1 MWYWTRFG
9 DQAVE
14 WPHGIIPRD
23 ELAQFEALQDLLQ
36 ALRQDLDEVRERAHA
51 AAEAAR
57 AAAEQQAAARLK
69 DAQAEAEALCRQAHA
84 QGLQQGHADA
94 AAEWHAR
101 HHASVLRQQDSL
113 KSQREG
119 VARLV
124 VAAVEQ
130 MVTTEA
136 PQARFEKA
144 LSQVGELS
152 RGGGVATLRVHPGER
167 AAAQEAVRHTANL
180 REASLVIEVL
190 ADSGLPLGG
199 CVFESDLGM
208 LDASLEVQLAGLKR
222 LLDAEAER
230 QSGSDPEP
238 PHLDDDV
245 TSPR

>member
-9 DQAVE
+9 DQAVD
-14 WPHGIIPRD
+14 WPHGIVPRE

-36 ALRQDLDEVRERAHA
+36 SLRQDLQQVRDQARNA
-51 AAEAAR
+51 AAAVR
-57 AAAEQQAAARLK
+57 AAAEQQAAERLRQ
-69 DAQAEAEALCRQAHA
+69 AEAEAEALCREAHA

-94 AAEWHAR
+94 AAQWHAR
-101 HHASVLRQQDSL
+101 HHDALRHRQDSL

-230 QSGSDPEP
+230 QAGNDPEP
-238 PHLDDDV
+238 PADHDL
-245 TSPR
+245 TALP